1 MNKENLL
8 SGVEDTLYIPL
19 VARIFAS
26 EKFPNYFY
34 DEKAL
39 SLKPYIP
46 TNLIEKNAS
55 EYFHM
60 ASVCRQDVIDKKII
74 KFLEENENC
83 NVVFLGAGLETAYNR
98 INNKKA
104 NFYQVDLP
112 SVIEI
117 RNRIL
122 GNAENEKLISGDM
135 FTLEWIKEIDTEL
148 PTMIA
153 VSGVYQYFNKEK
165 IVEMVKKMKSLLP
178 NGELVFDATN
188 TKGLKI
194 ANRYV
199 KKTGNVNAQMYF
211 SIDNVTEF
219 TELTDTKLIDV
230 QGFFARAL
238 KICSNAKIITK
249 LFMYFSDKWNRTKVI
264 HLKLN

>member
-112 SVIEI
+112 NVIEI
-117 RNRIL
+117 RKRIL
-122 GNAENEKLISGDM
+122 KNADNEKLISGDM

-178 NGELVFDATN
+178 KGELVFDATN

>member
-1 MNKENLL
+1 MSVENLL
-8 SGVEDTLYIPL
+8 NGVEDTLYIPL
-19 VARIFAS
+19 VARIYVS
-26 EKFPNYFY
+26 ENFPEFFY

-39 SLKPYIP
+39 SLKAYIP
-46 TNLIEKNAS
+46 ANLIEKNAS

-98 INNKKA
+98 INNKTA

-112 SVIEI
+112 DVIEI
-117 RNRIL
+117 RKKVL

-135 FTLEWIKEIDTEL
+135 FNLEWIKEIDTEL

-153 VSGVYQYFNKEK
+153 VSGVYQYFYKEK
-165 IVEMVKKMKSLLP
+165 IVEMIKKMKSFFP
-178 NGELVFDATN
+178 KGELVFDATN

-194 ANRYV
+194 ANKYV
-199 KKTGNVNAQMYF
+199 KKTGNANAQMYF
-211 SIDNVTEF
+211 SIDNVKEF
-219 TELTDTKLIDV
+219 ADITGTKLIEV
-230 QGFFARAL
+230 QGFYEKAL
-238 KICSNAKIITK
+238 KICSNAKLITK

>member
-39 SLKPYIP
+39 SLKQYIP

-60 ASVCRQDVIDKKII
+60 ASVCRQYVIDKKII

-83 NVVFLGAGLETAYNR
+83 NVIFLGAGLETAYNR

-112 SVIEI
+112 NVIEI
-117 RNRIL
+117 RNKIL

-178 NGELVFDATN
+178 KGELVFDATN

-219 TELTDTKLIDV
+219 IELTDTKLIDV

>member
-55 EYFHM
+55 EYFNM

-112 SVIEI
+112 NVIEI
-117 RNRIL
+117 RKRIL
-122 GNAENEKLISGDM
+122 GNAENERLISGDM

-165 IVEMVKKMKSLLP
+165 IVEMIKKMKSLLP
-178 NGELVFDATN
+178 KGELVFDATN

-211 SIDNVTEF
+211 SIDNVNEF
-219 TELTDTKLIDV
+219 VELTDTKLIDV

-238 KICSNAKIITK
+238 KICSNAKFITK

>member
-135 FTLEWIKEIDTEL
+135 FTLGWIKEIDTEL

-165 IVEMVKKMKSLLP
+165 IVEMIKKMKSLLP
-178 NGELVFDATN
+178 KGELVFDATN

-211 SIDNVTEF
+211 SIDNVNEF
-219 TELTDTKLIDV
+219 VELTDTKLIDI

-238 KICSNAKIITK
+238 KICSNAKFITK

>member
-112 SVIEI
+112 NVIEI
-117 RNRIL
+117 RKRIL
-122 GNAENEKLISGDM
+122 GNAENERLISGDM

-165 IVEMVKKMKSLLP
+165 IVEMIKKMKSLLP
-178 NGELVFDATN
+178 KGELVFDATN

-211 SIDNVTEF
+211 SIDNVNEF
-219 TELTDTKLIDV
+219 VELTDTKLIDV

-238 KICSNAKIITK
+238 KICSNAKFITK

>member
-1 MNKENLL
+1 MDNLL

-19 VARIFAS
+19 VARIYIS
-26 EKFPNYFY
+26 ENFPEFFY

-39 SLKPYIP
+39 SLKQNIP

-74 KFLEENENC
+74 KFLEENKNC

-98 INNKKA
+98 INNKTA

-112 SVIEI
+112 DVIEI
-117 RNRIL
+117 RKKVI

-135 FTLEWIKEIDTEL
+135 FTLEWIKEIDTRL

-153 VSGVYQYFNKEK
+153 VSGVYQYFYKEK
-165 IVEMVKKMKSLLP
+165 IVDMIKKMKSIFP
-178 NGELVFDATN
+178 KGELVFDATN
-188 TKGLKI
+188 SKGLEV
-194 ANRYV
+194 ANKYV

-211 SIDNVTEF
+211 SIDNPNEF
-219 TELTDTKLIDV
+219 VKLTDTRLV
-230 QGFFARAL
+230 EFQGFFERAL
-238 KICSNAKIITK
+238 KSCSGLKIKTK
-249 LFMYFSDKWNRTKVI
+249 IFMYFADKLHRTFVV

>member
-1 MNKENLL
+1 MNTENLL
-8 SGVEDTLYIPL
+8 NGVENTLYIPL
-19 VARIFAS
+19 AARIYVS
-26 EKFPNYFY
+26 EKFPKFFY

-39 SLKPYIP
+39 SLKAYIP
-46 TNLIEKNAS
+46 ANLIEKNAS

-98 INNKKA
+98 INNKTA

-112 SVIEI
+112 DVIEI
-117 RNRIL
+117 RKKVL

-153 VSGVYQYFNKEK
+153 VSGVYQYFYKEK
-165 IVEMVKKMKSLLP
+165 IVEMIKKMKSFLP
-178 NGELVFDATN
+178 KGELAFDATN

-194 ANRYV
+194 ANKYV
-199 KKTGNVNAQMYF
+199 KKTGNANAKMYF
-211 SIDNVTEF
+211 SIDSVKEF
-219 TELTDTKLIDV
+219 ADITGTKLIEV
-230 QGFFARAL
+230 QGFYEKAL
-238 KICSNAKIITK
+238 KICSNAKLITK
-249 LFMYFSDKWNRTKVI
+249 FFMYFSDKWNRTKVI
-264 HLKLN
+264 HLRLN

>member
-1 MNKENLL
+1 MKKDNLL

-19 VARIFAS
+19 VARIYIS
-26 EKFPNYFY
+26 ENFPKFFY

-39 SLKPYIP
+39 SLKQYIP

-60 ASVCRQDVIDKKII
+60 ASVCRQYVIDKKII

-98 INNKKA
+98 INNKTA

-112 SVIEI
+112 DVIEI
-117 RNRIL
+117 RKKVL

-135 FTLEWIKEIDTEL
+135 FTLEWIKEIDTRL

-153 VSGVYQYFNKEK
+153 ISGVYQYFYKDK
-165 IVEMVKKMKSLLP
+165 IVDMIKKMKSFIP
-178 NGELVFDATN
+178 KGELVFDATN
-188 TKGLKI
+188 SKGLKI
-194 ANRYV
+194 ANKYV

-211 SIDNVTEF
+211 SIDNANEF
-219 TELTDTKLIDV
+219 ADITGTKLIEV
-230 QGFFARAL
+230 QGFYEKAL
-238 KICSNAKIITK
+238 KICSNSKFKTK
-249 LFMYFSDKWNRTKVI
+249 LFMYFSDKWNRTMVI
-264 HLKLN
+264 HLKFN

>member
-1 MNKENLL
+1 MSVENLL
-8 SGVEDTLYIPL
+8 NGVEDTLYIPL
-19 VARIFAS
+19 VARICIS
-26 EKFPNYFY
+26 EKFPEFFY

-46 TNLIEKNAS
+46 ANLIEKNAS

-60 ASVCRQDVIDKKII
+60 ASVCRQDVIDKNII

-98 INNKKA
+98 INNKTA

-112 SVIEI
+112 GVIDI
-117 RNRIL
+117 RKKVL

-153 VSGVYQYFNKEK
+153 VSGVYQYFYKEK
-165 IVEMVKKMKSLLP
+165 IVEMIKK
-178 NGELVFDATN
+178 
-188 TKGLKI
+188 
-194 ANRYV
+194 
-199 KKTGNVNAQMYF
+199 
-211 SIDNVTEF
+211 
-219 TELTDTKLIDV
+219 
-230 QGFFARAL
+230 
-238 KICSNAKIITK
+238 
-249 LFMYFSDKWNRTKVI
+249 
-264 HLKLN
+264 

>member
-19 VARIFAS
+19 VARIYAS

-112 SVIEI
+112 NVIEI

-122 GNAENEKLISGDM
+122 GNAENEKLISVDM
-135 FTLEWIKEIDTEL
+135 FTLEWTKEIDTEL

-178 NGELVFDATN
+178 KGELVFDATN

-230 QGFFARAL
+230 QGFFARSL